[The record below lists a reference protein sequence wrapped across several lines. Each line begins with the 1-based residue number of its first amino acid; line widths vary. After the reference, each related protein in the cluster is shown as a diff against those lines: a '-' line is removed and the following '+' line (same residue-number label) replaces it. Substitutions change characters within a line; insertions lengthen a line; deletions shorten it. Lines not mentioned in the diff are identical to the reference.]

1 MSEKPL
7 GITGLQR
14 KSSEKTSCTLMAQ
27 YTEAMEWGEGKEIF
41 TSLCKRLAKWTG
53 SYKAVAL
60 AMLLAAVWLV
70 SGPLFRFSNTWQLV
84 LNIATTMV
92 TFLMVFL
99 IQHTQNRGSE
109 AMQLKLDALLLTSP
123 YLKNML
129 GDFKALSQEDLEEL
143 KARLTS
149 VLEDNWERRSQLN
162 GGDLLTASGGEVG
175 SLGEP
180 IAGTPGE
187 MIPTSPATN

>member
-1 MSEKPL
+1 
-7 GITGLQR
+7 
-14 KSSEKTSCTLMAQ
+14 
-27 YTEAMEWGEGKEIF
+27 
-41 TSLCKRLAKWTG
+41 
-53 SYKAVAL
+53 
-60 AMLLAAVWLV
+60 
-70 SGPLFRFSNTWQLV
+70 
-84 LNIATTMV
+84 
-92 TFLMVFL
+92 
-99 IQHTQNRGSE
+99 
-109 AMQLKLDALLLTSP
+109 MQLKLDALLLTSP